1 MGELANCSRCNEVF
15 VKMIRDICQKCYR
28 EEETAFETVYRFLS
42 KRENRE
48 ATIFEIVEATEVE
61 EELIIKFIR
70 EKRLRTSQFPKLAYP
85 CEKCGVQIVSG
96 KLCQNCSEGIL
107 QEFERQ
113 TELEKRKIDREK
125 EERERA
131 NTYFAIDRKRR

>member
-1 MGELANCSRCNEVF
+1 MGQLDNCARCNAVF
-15 VKMIRDICQKCYR
+15 VKSMRDICQKCYY
-28 EEETAFETVYRFLS
+28 EEEEAFETVYRFLS

-85 CEKCGVQIVSG
+85 CEKCGIQIVSG
-96 KLCQNCSEGIL
+96 KLCQNCSDGIL
-107 QEFERQ
+107 QQFKQQEQ
-113 TELEKRKIDREK
+113 LEKRAINRQAK
-125 EERERA
+125 EERVH
-131 NTYFAIDRKRR
+131 TYYSIDKKRS